1 MLSAK
6 IEKIKL
12 ANLFINKKCL
22 KTQTKDVE
30 MNDFFFKCVINRN
43 KIEKK

>member
-6 IEKIKL
+6 IETIKPV
-12 ANLFINKKCL
+12 NLFINKKCL

-30 MNDFFFKCVINRN
+30 MNDFFSNASSTEIK
-43 KIEKK
+43 